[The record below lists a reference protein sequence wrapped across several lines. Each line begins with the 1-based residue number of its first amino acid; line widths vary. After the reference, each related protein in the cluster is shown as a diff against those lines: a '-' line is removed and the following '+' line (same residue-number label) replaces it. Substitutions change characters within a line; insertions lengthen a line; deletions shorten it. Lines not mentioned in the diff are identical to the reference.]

1 MKNNQ
6 RNKYLIFVNV
16 GFQMAIIIAGAV
28 FLGIWLDEKFPNK
41 FSAYTIS
48 VSLLGVFIALF
59 QVIRSVKNI
68 SKDDE

>member
-1 MKNNQ
+1 
-6 RNKYLIFVNV
+6 
-16 GFQMAIIIAGAV
+16 MAIIITGAV

-48 VSLLGVFIALF
+48 VSLLGIFIALF

-68 SKDDE
+68 SKDDK

>member
-6 RNKYLIFVNV
+6 RNKYLVFANV
-16 GFQMAIIIAGAV
+16 GFQMAIIIAGGV

-48 VSLLGVFIALF
+48 ISLLGVFIALF

-68 SKDDE
+68 SKDED